1 MLAIHYL
8 RQTSRHL
15 VLSTSRSTFSTLPHP
30 KSSKTDANSVNYP
43 GFYNTTNADRVQLDD
58 FNKSAKIDSI
68 EAVPPN
74 DLLEAERIE
83 KNDKIP
89 IPVVTSAEKF
99 AAGYLPLESTSSI
112 SPTGSN
118 LFHDAKVSNIPV
130 SSGLPNIP
138 SKTVEEDQI
147 PSSGFSAFLRSI
159 RSGLPFFPSREN
171 ISSPINI
178 ATTREYFLPVSNHS
192 LTNHFQI
199 TNLLIIVNT
208 SFINSFNCN

>member
-1 MLAIHYL
+1 MLAMNYL
-8 RQTSRHL
+8 RQTSRCL
-15 VLSTSRSTFSTLPHP
+15 VFSTSQSTFSTLPHP

-43 GFYNTTNADRVQLDD
+43 GFYNTTNTDRVQLDD
-58 FNKSAKIDSI
+58 FKKSTIPSAKIDSI

-74 DLLEAERIE
+74 DLLEAKRIE
-83 KNDKIP
+83 KNDAIP

-99 AAGYLPLESTSSI
+99 ATGYLPFESTSSI

-138 SKTVEEDQI
+138 SKTVEEHQI

-178 ATTREYFLPVSNHS
+178 ATTREYFLPVSNHHS
-192 LTNHFQI
+192 LKK
-199 TNLLIIVNT
+199 LI
-208 SFINSFNCN
+208 SHYS